1 MIKAYID
8 PSSQVYYASFYI
20 QGLYDSIGKPN
31 ISFSAKYFKDL
42 RRNEGRTAYDVY
54 FAFVLIND
62 GVITKYVIDFAD
74 DASDINRSAYKWA
87 DIYAKVNINKSFTLF
102 YAYNKIVD
110 YNRIIQLPPYFG
122 IKIWNSYQTIFYCIT
137 NYIKSLSNRSV
148 GIHVHI
154 KDYLLQYVHRSRLSY
169 YETPSLKNNGN
180 NYVFFA
186 SNLWNIENCNDTT
199 NLIRERFII
208 ACTKNKKIGVKM
220 VSNQEK
226 VMIIR
231 KKKCCKPR
239 KITMSLTLAKSRNRK
254 YL

>member
-137 NYIKSLSNRSV
+137 NYIKSF
-148 GIHVHI
+148 
-154 KDYLLQYVHRSRLSY
+154 SR
-169 YETPSLKNNGN
+169 
-180 NYVFFA
+180 
-186 SNLWNIENCNDTT
+186 
-199 NLIRERFII
+199 
-208 ACTKNKKIGVKM
+208 
-220 VSNQEK
+220 
-226 VMIIR
+226 
-231 KKKCCKPR
+231 
-239 KITMSLTLAKSRNRK
+239 
-254 YL
+254 

>member
-1 MIKAYID
+1 MSYFVIFFLLYKINAVPNTARISAKIWD
-8 PSSQVYYASFYI
+8 TLIPVDPIIRESVLNPSSQVYYASFYI

-180 NYVFFA
+180 NYVFFLFLVHA
-186 SNLWNIENCNDTT
+186 MINLSRIKLVVSLQFSMFHKFD
-199 NLIRERFII
+199 
-208 ACTKNKKIGVKM
+208 AKK
-220 VSNQEK
+220 
-226 VMIIR
+226 
-231 KKKCCKPR
+231 
-239 KITMSLTLAKSRNRK
+239 T
-254 YL
+254 